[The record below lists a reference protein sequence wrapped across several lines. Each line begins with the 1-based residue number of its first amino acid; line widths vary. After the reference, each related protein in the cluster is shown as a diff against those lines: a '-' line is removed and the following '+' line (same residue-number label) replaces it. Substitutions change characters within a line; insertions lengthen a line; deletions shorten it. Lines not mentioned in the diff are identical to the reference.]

1 MSFSSRR
8 NLSALCLCAFTVAGA
23 FSNRIEYSIH
33 AQEAAPEA
41 APAATSPS
49 SLSVIDP
56 QAQIA
61 LKKMSAAYAN
71 LNSFSADVSLVGTKG
86 LVPSSAASVRWQKP
100 NRFAISFF
108 QDGKTTRAVSDGKTM
123 FRMAGNEYAKLTIIG
138 PGSNSL
144 TRAIATSGGGGL
156 ILPAIDQLVSEL
168 QKPTTQSLTLSDGSE
183 PGTEV
188 VHALARFG
196 TKTDLTEVF
205 IVLGKTDHLMRQV
218 RIRFSQDGK
227 TAIGTETY
235 SNVRA
240 NPLFPA
246 STFVFTAPA
255 GIKLRSPIAQT
266 AQKTPSYFDPRL
278 KVGAQPFA
286 FSAKDLGGAT
296 VSPATFK
303 GRVVMLDF
311 WATWCGPCVGEM
323 PNVKAV
329 YDKYH
334 AKGFD
339 IVGISL
345 DEDRDAL
352 NTFLKTQNVQW
363 PQVYD
368 GKGWKNDI
376 ANQYGVQ
383 AIPFALLVGR
393 DGKIAAVNVRGDAL
407 EPAVRAA
414 LARG

>member
-49 SLSVIDP
+49 PSVIDP

-61 LKKMSAAYAN
+61 LKKMLAAYAN
-71 LNSFSADVSLVGTKG
+71 LSSFSADVAVVGTKG
-86 LVPSSAASVRWQKP
+86 DVPSSAASVRWQKP
-100 NRFAISFF
+100 NRFAFSLF
-108 QDGKTTRAVSDGKTM
+108 QNGKTVRTVSDGKTI
-123 FRMAGNEYAKLTIIG
+123 FQISGNEYSKMPVDAGYSSLQRALR
-138 PGSNSL
+138 NSG
-144 TRAIATSGGGGL
+144 AEGL
-156 ILPAIDQLVSEL
+156 VLPTVDLLVSEL
-168 QKPTTQSLTLSDGSE
+168 QKPTTQSLTLSEGTE
-183 PGTEV
+183 PGTQV

-196 TKTDLTEVF
+196 TKTNLTEVF

-227 TAIGTETY
+227 TSIGTETY

-240 NPLFPA
+240 NPVFPA
-246 STFVFTAPA
+246 STFVFTPPA

-266 AQKTPSYFDPRL
+266 AQKTPSSFDPRL

-286 FSAKDLGGAT
+286 FAAKDLGGAT
-296 VSPATFK
+296 VSPAKYK
-303 GRVVMLDF
+303 GRVVLLDF

-334 AKGFD
+334 AQGFD

-345 DEDRDAL
+345 DQDRGAL
-352 NTFLKTQNVQW
+352 DSFLKTQNIRW
-363 PQVYD
+363 TQVYD

-414 LARG
+414 LARR